1 MDHKLATIIGGLGLL
16 IPASMGLLITG
27 YPTILHPFPAI
38 TVLPAFFL
46 ASVHLWMAGAIVPVV
61 IFFLWNPRLSQ
72 GETRVPKRSY
82 VLLAVA
88 AFLSII
94 WFVFG
99 WKLGLQYQ
107 GPTYTHWVFAINVAW
122 IAILAVSIVRCQRA
136 NSFASNLIFHWLF
149 FAWLG
154 WFAFPY
160 LGELP

>member
-1 MDHKLATIIGGLGLL
+1 MDYKLATTIGGLGLL
-16 IPASMGLLITG
+16 IPSAMGLLVTG

-46 ASVHLWMAGAIVPVV
+46 ASAHLWMAGTAVPI
-61 IFFLWNPRLSQ
+61 IFFFSWSPRLWQ
-72 GETRVPKRSY
+72 GETRVPKRSS
-82 VLLAVA
+82 VLLAAA

-99 WKLGLQYQ
+99 WKLGLHYQ
-107 GPTYTHWVFAINVAW
+107 GPAYTYWVCAINVAW
-122 IAILAVSIVRCQRA
+122 IVILAVSIARCQRA
-136 NSFASNLIFHWLF
+136 NSFASNLIFHWLL